1 MFGSNRGLLEKDG
14 SMSVTLPTITA
25 KMGVREYFITKMT
38 AFELSGQVSVA
49 SELSDWSQL
58 TLEELYQRDLNERRV
73 LDDIAPY
80 LANSPGRFF
89 GSIIVW
95 ILDEA
100 VATFEPVSNFVEVRA
115 AYARAAKSLGFLV
128 LDAGDRKG
136 GLVALDGQH
145 RLAALRAVVQGKVEG
160 PYRGEVSNDEIA
172 VIFVKD
178 SNVRDARDLFTVLNR
193 SARKVSKN
201 DVLIMGE
208 VDGSAIVARRLAGS
222 SLLAPHGLDDSP
234 LVKWESNTMGARD
247 KRFTTLNAL
256 YDVCNSAASV
266 LGIDPQ
272 SGEETGTPPSGED
285 LDAIE
290 RVALKWLGMLF
301 AAIGDLEAMRHDPDM
316 YVEARKASEPYSL
329 LLRPVGLGV
338 FFSAVATV
346 LRQGALDSD
355 RAGSVIGHLASL
367 GWSLEDPSWAGIL
380 VNKKGNVTNKRA
392 DVALGA
398 DLAAWL
404 CAAAPLDSS
413 FVSSLLLRYRRHFGD
428 PTLDLPTHDR

>member
-1 MFGSNRGLLEKDG
+1 
-14 SMSVTLPTITA
+14 MSVTLPTITA
-25 KMGVREYFITKMT
+25 TMGVRKYFITKMT

-73 LDDIAPY
+73 LEDIAPY

-95 ILDEA
+95 ILDES
-100 VATFEPVSNFVEVRA
+100 VVTYEPVSDFVEVRA
-115 AYARAAKSLGFLV
+115 AYARAAESLGFLV
-128 LDAGDRKG
+128 LDAGERKG

-160 PYRGEVSNDEIA
+160 PYRGQVSNDEIA
-172 VIFVKD
+172 VIFVRD

-222 SLLAPHGLDDSP
+222 NLLAPHGLDDSP

-290 RVALKWLGMLF
+290 RIALHWLGVLF
-301 AAIGDLEAMRHDPDM
+301 AAIGDLEEMRHDPDKF
-316 YVEARKASEPYSL
+316 VEARKSVEPYSL

-338 FFSAVATV
+338 FFGAVATV
-346 LRQGALDSD
+346 LRQGGLGLD

-367 GWSLEDPSWAGIL
+367 GWSLDDPSWAGIL
-380 VNKKGNVTNKRA
+380 VNARGNVTNKRA
-392 DVALGA
+392 DIALGV
-398 DLAAWL
+398 DLAAWR
-404 CAAAPLDSS
+404 CAAAPLDSN
-413 FVSSLLLRYRRHFGD
+413 FVSSLLQRYRRHLGD
-428 PTLDLPTHDR
+428 PALELPAQSL